1 MLRTLWILASNT
13 FRETVRDKILYN
25 LVFFAIGLI
34 AFSLLLGEWSLF
46 ARENV
51 IKDFALAV
59 MSLFGLLMA
68 IFIGIG
74 LIQKEIQRKT
84 VLTLLA
90 RPFPRWQFIV
100 GKYLG
105 LLLVLAIDL
114 AAMTLALYF
123 VLWQTDAQPTWR
135 LLNAVYLTFIEMAV
149 ITAAAL
155 LFSSFSTPVLSA
167 LFTFGLYVAGHLS
180 GDLINHLAFIKRFGA
195 RLPGTPDVSEWQEKL
210 LQGVYY
216 LIPNLDNFNLRGRV
230 VYNLPIP
237 ENYLLYNTGYGL
249 CFIAAFLIIACLA
262 FQRRD
267 FI

>member
-1 MLRTLWILASNT
+1 MKIIFTLALNS

-34 AFSLLLGEWSLF
+34 AFSLLLGEWSVF
-46 ARENV
+46 AREFV

-68 IFIGIG
+68 IFVGVG
-74 LIQKEIQRKT
+74 LIQKEIQKKT

-90 RPFPRWQFIV
+90 RPFPRWYFIV

-105 LLLVLAIDL
+105 LLAVLAVDVL
-114 AAMTLALYF
+114 FMTVCLYF
-123 VLWQTDAQPTWR
+123 ILWVTHAGPEWR
-135 LLNAVYLTFIEMAV
+135 ILQAIYLVFLEMAV

-155 LFSSFSTPVLSA
+155 LFSSFSTPMLSA
-167 LFTFGLYVAGHLS
+167 LFTLGLYVAGHLS
-180 GDLINHLAFIKRFGA
+180 SDIIQHIEFTKRMHE
-195 RLPGTPDVSEWQEKL
+195 RLPDAATISPFQEM
-210 LQGVYY
+210 VMRFTYH

-230 VYNLPIP
+230 VYHLPIP
-237 ENYLLYNTGYGL
+237 DHYLLYTSFYAL
-249 CFIAAFLIIACLA
+249 AFIAVFLIISSWW
-262 FQRRD
+262 FSKRD